1 MENIGQVILNAL
13 ITSSIY
19 LLAGTGLTLTFGL
32 SRFPNFT
39 YAEFITLGAYA
50 GFIFLVQPEG
60 NFLLALVTA
69 AVIAGLVS
77 VLSYSLVFRPLVE
90 RRASLVLLMVASIGL
105 GYAIRYTIA
114 EIWSWSSLSYQ
125 TVWAA
130 YEVGGIRVTSLWVWI
145 ILTAVVA
152 GVALHFFL
160 TRTKTGKAIRA
171 IANNPELASVTGI
184 NRERVILLA
193 WFIGAALA
201 GLAGV
206 FRAADTRLFPM
217 LGWDI
222 LLPVF
227 AATVLGGIGSFYGL
241 ILASLI
247 LGFAENFGVIFLS
260 GVGLSTEY
268 RMAIAFLILIIVLL
282 VRPKGIAG

>member
-1 MENIGQVILNAL
+1 MENVGQVILNAL

-60 NFLLALVTA
+60 SFLLALLTA

-105 GYAIRYTIA
+105 GYAIRYSIA

>member
-1 MENIGQVILNAL
+1 MENVGQVILNAL

-60 NFLLALVTA
+60 SFLLALLTA